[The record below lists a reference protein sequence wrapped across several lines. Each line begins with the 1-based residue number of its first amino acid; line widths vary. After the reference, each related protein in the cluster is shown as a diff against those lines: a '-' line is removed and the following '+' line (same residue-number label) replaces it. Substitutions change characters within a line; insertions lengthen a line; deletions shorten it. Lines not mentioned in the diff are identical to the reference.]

1 MKKTLV
7 ALAALAAAGGAFAQS
22 GNARAISG
30 SGVEIFGVVDARY
43 QSATATN
50 NGTISRLDNSGE
62 SSSRLGFRV
71 MEDLGGGWA
80 AGAWLEAGVNND
92 DGRGQNTTA
101 NATNM
106 GQNFAVGSGSQN
118 GAQAANYTGTVAG
131 PVSSGLNG
139 LQGLTFNRASVISL
153 LNKDLGELRLGRD
166 YVPTF
171 WNLTVYDP
179 FGTVGSGAATNTA
192 LGALNPSAVANSAPG
207 SALPAIRA
215 SNSIGWLSSDLN
227 GFRIQVMAGLSE
239 IATNCVGFGTV
250 QVSQAGTGAANSCVG
265 ASGDGKYAGFRVQYN
280 NGPLSLAAA
289 SGQTAYSNAIDAA
302 VITNLGFNVN
312 NLQAGGNLQNVG
324 TYKAVNFGGSYDLK
338 VVKLFAQLGTQTK
351 EAHTSTAYAIATNTY
366 ANTVRTDGSMSH
378 NLIGINAPVGNWLL
392 RASYSTAKRE
402 AGGTVAT
409 ELTQTQSAIG
419 AVYNM
424 SKRTAIYGT
433 YSSMS
438 ATGVGAIANIG
449 VQSTSTATAGETVRA
464 SGLDL
469 GVRHSF

>member
-101 NATNM
+101 NSTNM
-106 GQNFAVGSGSQN
+106 GQNFAVGSGSQV
-118 GAQAANYTGTVAG
+118 GAVAANYSGTVAG
-131 PVSSGLNG
+131 PNASGLNG
-139 LQGLTFNRASVISL
+139 LQGLTFNRASVVSL

-192 LGALNPSAVANSAPG
+192 LGRMNPSAVANSAPG

-250 QVSQAGTGAANSCVG
+250 AANNVGTSNSCVG
-265 ASGDGKYAGFRVQYN
+265 AAGDGKYAGFRIQYN

-289 SGQTAYSNAIDAA
+289 SGQTAYANSIDAA

-312 NLQAGGNLQNVG
+312 NLEAGGNLQNVG

-338 VVKLFAQLGTQTK
+338 VVKLFAQLGSQTK
-351 EAHTSTAYAIATNTY
+351 EAHTSTAYALATNTY
-366 ANTVRTDGSMSH
+366 ANTARTDASMTHS
-378 NLIGINAPVGNWLL
+378 LIGITATVGNWLL
-392 RASYSTAKRE
+392 RASYTTAKRE
-402 AGGTVAT
+402 AGGTVAV
-409 ELTQTQSAIG
+409 EQTQTQTAVG

-433 YSSMS
+433 YSSMG
-438 ATGVGAIANIG
+438 ATGAGATANIG
-449 VQSTSTATAGETVRA
+449 VQTSAAAAAGETVRA
-464 SGLDL
+464 TGLDL